1 MEFDPLKYYK
11 AVGRQRVR
19 LPAAV
24 AVSLA
29 WSDSISDIP
38 CIGVVTA
45 PGELI
50 CAKMTAVSSTGT
62 HPLAEAIARREFLR
76 DGEDMSL
83 GELAVATFVLSNRV
97 FNFSA
102 RWTKDKA
109 QIDLDLKSTTT
120 LILGWNSDSKQ
131 EQPLIFPAVRDQ
143 ILFLWSRAR
152 FEELLRLPIS

>member
-1 MEFDPLKYYK
+1 M
-11 AVGRQRVR
+11 
-19 LPAAV
+19 
-24 AVSLA
+24 
-29 WSDSISDIP
+29 
-38 CIGVVTA
+38 
-45 PGELI
+45 
-50 CAKMTAVSSTGT
+50 
-62 HPLAEAIARREFLR
+62 
-76 DGEDMSL
+76 
-83 GELAVATFVLSNRV
+83 ATFVLSNRV